1 MHASGLEY
9 NNIQIILFAKT
20 NNGKSYLIN
29 QLQKNFDKSKIIGD
43 DHLIFDGKGIF
54 GNSSIRTR
62 GLDKDTYINIENIY
76 SICKKRLVIG
86 VNLSTDNKCEKIK
99 NNEVIINQNN
109 FLDKSLFSNNIKNI
123 KFDIRFIRDYYS
135 PVNIIPTN
143 FNLYDVYEIEKGI
156 ASVSKK
162 NKGYLL
168 AGLHYIFKN
177 GRSIR
182 EIKNKDFVDKFYKF
196 KNKII
201 ERYENDSSDTL
212 LMYIMSLCY
221 KEFGKYYYNLL
232 TEEKIS
238 KMRRKEKRDLAYSLG
253 EFTSLDEMDL
263 YDKLWNSV
271 EKETLIEILAISIWK
286 NSRTVYNLPREHVK
300 QLFNKAIM
308 IVMTPRKRNKIKML
322 EFIYGVFRLRNIP
335 DDELLKF
342 LSKNNKNLKELQNY
356 LQNENLVLKESRIKF
371 EPMNK
376 PKDMHDLVYAVLVC
390 IYGSKDEKIK
400 IAEISDKDND
410 DNDDDYEL

>member
-1 MHASGLEY
+1 M
-9 NNIQIILFAKT
+9 
-20 NNGKSYLIN
+20 
-29 QLQKNFDKSKIIGD
+29 
-43 DHLIFDGKGIF
+43 
-54 GNSSIRTR
+54 
-62 GLDKDTYINIENIY
+62 
-76 SICKKRLVIG
+76 
-86 VNLSTDNKCEKIK
+86 
-99 NNEVIINQNN
+99 IINQNN